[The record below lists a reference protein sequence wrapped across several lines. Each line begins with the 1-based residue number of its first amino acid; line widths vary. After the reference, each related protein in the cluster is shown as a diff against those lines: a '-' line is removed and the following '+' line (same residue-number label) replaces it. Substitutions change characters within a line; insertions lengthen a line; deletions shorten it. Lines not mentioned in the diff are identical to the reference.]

1 MNLIQY
7 RRRGDG
13 GLQGFL
19 KNVFMDIYGR
29 IAHEFYRIRG
39 DGGEVEKVESVVPF
53 DNLRYI
59 RNLLLS

>member
-1 MNLIQY
+1 M
-7 RRRGDG
+7 
-13 GLQGFL
+13 QGFL